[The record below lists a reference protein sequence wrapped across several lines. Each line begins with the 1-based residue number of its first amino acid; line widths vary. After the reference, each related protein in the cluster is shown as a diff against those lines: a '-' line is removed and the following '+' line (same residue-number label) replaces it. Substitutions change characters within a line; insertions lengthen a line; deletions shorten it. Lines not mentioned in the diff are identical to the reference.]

1 MKKILIIMA
10 MEAEAVP
17 IIEKLGLKK
26 LPINEKLHSCF
37 PRYRGEYEG
46 NDIIISLNGKSKE
59 YGVDR
64 IGTEYAALNT
74 QSAIIEFFPDLII
87 NAGTCGAFSADANI
101 ADIITTDQP
110 AMYHDHR
117 VPIEGFAEFA
127 RGHYPTIHRPEYFE
141 GVDFKLGVVTTG
153 SSLDMPQIDEE
164 HIRNN
169 KGMAKEME
177 CASVAAAAQL
187 HGIDFFPIKSVTD
200 LIDVEVDNVEQFLE
214 NLNKASA
221 KLGETLI
228 QVLKNI
234 SN

>member
-1 MKKILIIMA
+1 MKKILIVMA
-10 MEAEAVP
+10 MEAEAMP
-17 IIEKLGLKK
+17 IIEKLGLEK
-26 LPINEKLHSCF
+26 LPKNDKLHSCF
-37 PRYRGEYEG
+37 PRFKGVFEG
-46 NDIIISLNGKSKE
+46 KEIIISLNGKSKE

-87 NAGTCGAFSADANI
+87 NAGTCGAFSADAKI
-101 ADIITTDQP
+101 ADIITTDRP

-117 VPIEGFAEFA
+117 VPIEGFDEFA
-127 RGHYPTIHRPEYFE
+127 RGHYPTVHRPEYFE
-141 GVDFKLGVVTTG
+141 GIEFKLGVVTTG
-153 SSLDMPQIDEE
+153 SSLDMPNIDEE
-164 HIRNN
+164 LIRKN

-187 HGIDFFPIKSVTD
+187 HGIEFFPIKSVTD

-214 NLNKASA
+214 NLSKASS
-221 KLGETLI
+221 KLAETLI

-234 SN
+234 K